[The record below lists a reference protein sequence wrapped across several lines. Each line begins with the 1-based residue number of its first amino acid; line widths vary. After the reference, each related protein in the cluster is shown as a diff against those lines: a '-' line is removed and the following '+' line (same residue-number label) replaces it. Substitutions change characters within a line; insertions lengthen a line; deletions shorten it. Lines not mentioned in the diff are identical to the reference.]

1 MGGIFKG
8 EIKGKIIKEGNV
20 VLIVVPATK
29 LIKMNTQ
36 LLKQYISEKKY
47 PLVYVTVNKPFST
60 LVEHF
65 QERKI
70 DTSKI
75 FIIDAISPRTQRAG
89 NAVFVGNPKGLTNIS
104 ITTTSTLKKLKT
116 AKVLIFDSISTLLVY
131 NKFEVVKD
139 FIIFITK
146 EMKNLKVTFVMNVI
160 KDKTDKN
167 VLSQLSAF
175 VDEVIDIEQGFFP
188 PVFSHRKTYKS
199 QVFLKFN
206 RDTKKLSLL

>member
-1 MGGIFKG
+1 M
-8 EIKGKIIKEGNV
+8 
-20 VLIVVPATK
+20 
-29 LIKMNTQ
+29 
-36 LLKQYISEKKY
+36 
-47 PLVYVTVNKPFST
+47 
-60 LVEHF
+60 
-65 QERKI
+65 
-70 DTSKI
+70 
-75 FIIDAISPRTQRAG
+75 QRAG
-89 NAVFVGNPKGLTNIS
+89 NAVFIGSPKELTNIS

-175 VDEVIDIEQGFFP
+175 VDEVIDIE
-188 PVFSHRKTYKS
+188 
-199 QVFLKFN
+199 
-206 RDTKKLSLL
+206 